1 MPGGYSKYLSTL
13 QIICTV
19 IDKHQLSSKSAL
31 ITLIQSALDEKKP
44 DNSRNI
50 VSFLLRTKL
59 LQEESGR
66 YIIGRWTRRWLETGD
81 PGIVIALIHGQV
93 QFVGEMLAEL
103 RRTPRST
110 AELLSIA
117 SKYKLEWGTDKQIS
131 NRRGWLQSAEFIE
144 INDKKLAIT
153 QAGRSFLGR
162 LYATPPSP
170 GPMCRTE
177 PKRGQSPEP
186 VPLAGSSPEPKPGD
200 QPSRPRISTRAEE
213 LVTEIEESSTDSQD
227 PRRFERA
234 VRDAFAYL
242 GFPAELLGGSGRTDV
257 LLTARLGRSD
267 SYKVTI
273 DAKTTGSGRLPDQ
286 QVDWATLVEHRTD
299 EGADHSLLVGPDPRG
314 DRLFKRAVDYEVT
327 VLPARGLAELCL
339 SHARA
344 PLGLNDY
351 RVLFT
356 IHGEADLTELGSRA
370 ERSERLRGLA
380 AAICRMLA
388 ERGAT
393 VGYHRARDLWMLQ
406 PQTATKTEFQSVLDT
421 LASPLVGAVHGDP
434 DKGYV
439 LATDPRVT
447 QLRLTLLGKEL
458 AGREPG

>member
-1 MPGGYSKYLSTL
+1 M
-13 QIICTV
+13 
-19 IDKHQLSSKSAL
+19 
-31 ITLIQSALDEKKP
+31 
-44 DNSRNI
+44 R
-50 VSFLLRTKL
+50 FLLRAGIL
-59 LQEESGR
+59 DEDARRCSV
-66 YIIGRWTRRWLETGD
+66 GRWTRHWLQD
-81 PGIVIALIHGQV
+81 KDDGIVIAVMHSRV
-93 QFVGEMLAEL
+93 RFVGEMLAEIEKK
-103 RRTPRST
+103 PRST
-110 AELLSIA
+110 PELLAIA
-117 SKYKLEWGTDKQIS
+117 HDGYDLKWEKPTQI
-131 NRRGWLQSAEFIE
+131 NTRRGWLQSAGLIQVTNE
-144 INDKKLAIT
+144 KKLTIT
-153 QAGRSFLGR
+153 EAGRSLIAR
-162 LYATPPSP
+162 LDITPRSSEPMPSQETVP
-170 GPMCRTE
+170 GP
-177 PKRGQSPEP
+177 SPEP
-186 VPLAGSSPEPKPGD
+186 VTLPESSPEPKPGD

-242 GFPAELLGGSGRTDV
+242 GFRAELLGGSGRTDV

-286 QVDWATLVEHRTD
+286 QVDWATLVEHRTN

-314 DRLFKRAVDYEVT
+314 DRLFKRAVDHEVT
-327 VLPARGLAELCL
+327 VLPARGLAELCP

-388 ERGAT
+388 ERGAN

-434 DKGYV
+434 EKGYV
-439 LATDPRVT
+439 LATDPEVVK
-447 QLRLTLLGKEL
+447 LRLTLLGEEL
-458 AGREPG
+458 AEPGPS